1 MRKFILAGA
10 AVLAMAGSASA
21 RCHYEN
27 GARVCIYNPPNGNL
41 ITTRTTDETRKT
53 IVMRP
58 DGSTDVTT
66 EPIDYGEDYE

>member
-27 GARVCIYNPPNGNL
+27 GARICYYNLPNGNL
-41 ITTRTTDETRKT
+41 VRTRTTDEIRKT
-53 IVMRP
+53 TVTRP

-66 EPIDYGEDYE
+66 EPIDDEANE